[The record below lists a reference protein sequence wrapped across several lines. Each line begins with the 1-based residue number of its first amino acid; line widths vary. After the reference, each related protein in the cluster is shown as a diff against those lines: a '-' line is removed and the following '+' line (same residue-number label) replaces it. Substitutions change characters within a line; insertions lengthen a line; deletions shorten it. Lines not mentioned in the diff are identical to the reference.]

1 MVSIHA
7 IATFQAL
14 HDYLRPRVAGL
25 LSSSRLS
32 GMFAALAASGFV
44 GSTSKPPEDSSKP
57 AKSADP
63 GAESSAAAASVSTI
77 QRRRSQRLSAKQAG
91 MNTVLVDASM
101 SSSSAAV
108 GASNAPSTLEA
119 LLAPV
124 EPTPSDTIMDS
135 ELHADFTD
143 DEDDEVDA
151 EVFDDEVDP
160 DTSLSEKTVTVS
172 VVEGVINQDKLM
184 FYLTLLLTY
193 LISKMAQKLR
203 RRPQM
208 ALVWQ
213 PLIPCQRKVSWQW
226 PEILSLRE
234 PLTLLH

>member
-44 GSTSKPPEDSSKP
+44 GSTSKPASEDSSK
-57 AKSADP
+57 AANP
-63 GAESSAAAASVSTI
+63 GAESSAAAAPAAI

-91 MNTVLVDASM
+91 SSSGEPATEMNRDSSMLMDAST
-101 SSSSAAV
+101 SAAV
-108 GASNAPSTLEA
+108 AASDASSTLDTV
-119 LLAPV
+119 LAPV
-124 EPTPSDTIMDS
+124 GPALGNNVIDTG
-135 ELHADFTD
+135 LAADFTD
-143 DEDDEVDA
+143 DEEDEVDA

-172 VVEGVINQDKLM
+172 VVEGLM
-184 FYLTLLLTY
+184 N
-193 LISKMAQKLR
+193 
-203 RRPQM
+203 
-208 ALVWQ
+208 
-213 PLIPCQRKVSWQW
+213 
-226 PEILSLRE
+226 
-234 PLTLLH
+234 

>member
-91 MNTVLVDASM
+91 MNTDSSLLVDASM

-172 VVEGVINQDKLM
+172 VVEGVIN
-184 FYLTLLLTY
+184 
-193 LISKMAQKLR
+193 
-203 RRPQM
+203 
-208 ALVWQ
+208 
-213 PLIPCQRKVSWQW
+213 
-226 PEILSLRE
+226 
-234 PLTLLH
+234 